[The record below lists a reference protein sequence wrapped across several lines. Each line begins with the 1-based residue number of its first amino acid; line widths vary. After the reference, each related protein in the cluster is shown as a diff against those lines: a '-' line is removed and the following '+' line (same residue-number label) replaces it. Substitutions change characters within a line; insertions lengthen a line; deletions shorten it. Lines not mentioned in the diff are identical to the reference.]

1 MECVFRCRDF
11 ALCRDIIESR
21 MPGCHYLSRAREEN
35 QRTLQETMSKLETR
49 TANAPRTMSEAQT
62 PTEIAD
68 NTMPDLQTDE
78 ADDERE
84 EPVFDAISGAAY
96 LCELLDRLPCYL
108 WELLE
113 RLPNNNLKVVLAIPY
128 AVFVCIYT
136 CIYLTLFVLYMC
148 AYFLCFFFLT
158 LVAYPFTWVFDILTC
173 CRYELSSKIGWWYDE
188 ELQWC
193 PDRDVDGQRDAAW
206 AGRMAA
212 SGSSF
217 V

>member
-1 MECVFRCRDF
+1 
-11 ALCRDIIESR
+11 
-21 MPGCHYLSRAREEN
+21 
-35 QRTLQETMSKLETR
+35 
-49 TANAPRTMSEAQT
+49 
-62 PTEIAD
+62 
-68 NTMPDLQTDE
+68 MPDLQTDE

-136 CIYLTLFVLYMC
+136 CIYLTLFVLLC
-148 AYFLCFFFLT
+148 ALT

-173 CRYELSSKIGWWYDE
+173 CRYELSSKIGWWYDG
-188 ELQWC
+188 ELQWEWWYA
-193 PDRDVDGQRDAAW
+193 RDVDGQRDAAW

>member
-1 MECVFRCRDF
+1 
-11 ALCRDIIESR
+11 
-21 MPGCHYLSRAREEN
+21 
-35 QRTLQETMSKLETR
+35 
-49 TANAPRTMSEAQT
+49 MSEAQT
-62 PTEIAD
+62 PTEIAED
-68 NTMPDLQTDE
+68 TTPDLQTDE

-128 AVFVCIYT
+128 AVLVCIYI
-136 CIYLTLFVLYMC
+136 CIYLTLFVLLC
-148 AYFLCFFFLT
+148 ALT

-173 CRYELSSKIGWWYDE
+173 CHYELSSKIGWWYDG
-188 ELQWC
+188 ELQWEWWYA
-193 PDRDVDGQRDAAW
+193 RDVDGQRDAAW

>member
-1 MECVFRCRDF
+1 MFTF
-11 ALCRDIIESR
+11 
-21 MPGCHYLSRAREEN
+21 
-35 QRTLQETMSKLETR
+35 TR

-62 PTEIAD
+62 PTEIAED
-68 NTMPDLQTDE
+68 TMPDLQTDE

-136 CIYLTLFVLYMC
+136 CIYLTLFVLLC
-148 AYFLCFFFLT
+148 ALT

-173 CRYELSSKIGWWYDE
+173 CRYELSSKIGWWYDG
-188 ELQWC
+188 ELQWEWWYA
-193 PDRDVDGQRDAAW
+193 RDVDGQRDAAW